1 MTNGSVVEL
10 SHDWRQQDK
19 DSHDLFRSAGQS
31 RPGMEESLMATLAS
45 AISLMEATARIQRET
60 AEILC
65 AVATRGEND
74 TVIQRLKL
82 AEDAIQALTLA
93 AGARPDRLERLQRR
107 PKDRRQANSQG
118 ESLTAREETVLR
130 FLGGTLSLREIGQ
143 ALYVSQ
149 NTIKSHTRAI
159 YQKLGVSNRHNAIK
173 RSRELGIL
181 LQGVQAR

>member
-1 MTNGSVVEL
+1 
-10 SHDWRQQDK
+10 
-19 DSHDLFRSAGQS
+19 
-31 RPGMEESLMATLAS
+31 
-45 AISLMEATARIQRET
+45 MEATACIQRET

-65 AVATRGEND
+65 AVATRDEND

-82 AEDAIQALTLA
+82 AEDAIQALTS
-93 AGARPDRLERLQRR
+93 AGAPRGRLDRLETLQRR

-118 ESLTAREETVLR
+118 EPLTAREETVLR

-181 LQGVQAR
+181 L

>member
-1 MTNGSVVEL
+1 
-10 SHDWRQQDK
+10 
-19 DSHDLFRSAGQS
+19 
-31 RPGMEESLMATLAS
+31 
-45 AISLMEATARIQRET
+45 MEATARIQRET
-60 AEILC
+60 AEILY

-82 AEDAIQALTLA
+82 AEDAIQALTSA
-93 AGARPDRLERLQRR
+93 AGARQGHLDRLERLQRR

-159 YQKLGVSNRHNAIK
+159 YQKLGVSNRHNAIR